1 MPWNNQGGGGGGP
14 WGSPPGGGNRNP
26 WGSGSG
32 GGGGG
37 GFGGQQPDIDELIRK
52 GRDRLNRMIPG
63 GFGGGK
69 GLAAVVAILLVL
81 WGLTGFYR
89 VQPDEHGVVL
99 RFGQW
104 VRTEEMPGLKY
115 HLPSPIEAVRL
126 PKVTRVNSVE
136 VGYRT
141 GVDPRRPGTERD
153 VPDESL
159 MLTGDENIIDIDFV
173 VFWQI
178 ANARDYLFQL
188 REPDGTVRRVAESA
202 MREIIGRTE
211 IQPALTD
218 ARQEIEVQTRRL
230 LQDMLDEYRAGVR
243 VTQVQLRK
251 VDPPA
256 PVVDAFNE
264 VQRARSDRERLRNE
278 AEAYRNDVIPRAR
291 GESERLLQEAAAYRE
306 EVVNLAEGDARRFLS
321 VLQAYRLAPEVTANR
336 LYLETMEQVMR
347 GTNKVIID
355 ANGQDAQGVVPYL
368 PLNELMRRPGA
379 PAQGQPAGGGAA
391 GQQPPRR

>member
-37 GFGGQQPDIDELIRK
+37 FGGQQPDIDELIRK
-52 GRDRLNRMIPG
+52 GRDRLNRMVPG

-69 GLAAVVAILLVL
+69 GIAAVVAILLLL

-115 HLPSPIEAVRL
+115 HLPAPIESVRL

-136 VGYRT
+136 VGYRI

-306 EVVNLAEGDARRFLS
+306 EVVNLAEGDARRFVS
-321 VLQAYRLAPEVTANR
+321 VFEAYRLAPEVTANR

-355 ANGQDAQGVVPYL
+355 ANGHDAQGVVPYL

-379 PAQGQPAGGGAA
+379 PAQGQPAAGGAA

>member
-104 VRTEEMPGLKY
+104 VR
-115 HLPSPIEAVRL
+115 I
-126 PKVTRVNSVE
+126 E

-243 VTQVQLRK
+243 VTQAQLRK

-306 EVVNLAEGDARRFLS
+306 EVVNLAEGDARRFIS

-355 ANGQDAQGVVPYL
+355 ANGTQLVPIYATVRDL
-368 PLNELMRRPGA
+368 
-379 PAQGQPAGGGAA
+379 
-391 GQQPPRR
+391 